1 LNRDDL
7 FVFDGNPDRVEDL
20 TVKYHRIS
28 KIKPKEVPE
37 GASWEYVTWEYWE
50 ELKIERE
57 NETLTHIKQIA
68 EHCKQTNVYEV
79 EGGVSNLLDAIYPE
93 IFDYMPDV
101 PDDIVDNLNE
111 VRNYEIVLHSKH
123 GEERQISGYFD
134 KYGLPEEWAD
144 FIDKVYNF
152 MAFYGVG
159 ELFNEAYYNKPRRRK
174 SDYIF
179 CDVVFE
185 EGCKTYCYIADDDSY
200 EVDDM
205 VLVTADKDNHEAI
218 VRIVDKNY
226 YTAEN
231 APFPVDKAKHIIR
244 LVEDSEIEEE

>member
-1 LNRDDL
+1 MRLRL
-7 FVFDGNPDRVEDL
+7 CL
-20 TVKYHRIS
+20 IH
-28 KIKPKEVPE
+28 
-37 GASWEYVTWEYWE
+37 
-50 ELKIERE
+50 LKTE
-57 NETLTHIKQIA
+57 THIKQIA

-101 PDDIVDNLNE
+101 PDDIVDNPNE

-159 ELFNEAYYNKPRRRK
+159 
-174 SDYIF
+174 
-179 CDVVFE
+179 
-185 EGCKTYCYIADDDSY
+185 
-200 EVDDM
+200 
-205 VLVTADKDNHEAI
+205 
-218 VRIVDKNY
+218 
-226 YTAEN
+226 
-231 APFPVDKAKHIIR
+231 
-244 LVEDSEIEEE
+244 